1 MNVTNIRKILLQK
14 WLDKDIVSGRGGNT
28 IEIVGASF
36 IADEPLIF
44 GVRNQSYINR
54 ELEWY
59 KSMSL
64 SLKDFPGGAPTQWIA
79 TADKDDN
86 INSNYGWCLDSI
98 ENGNQRENVITEL
111 LRNPTSR
118 RAEAIY
124 NRPSMHK
131 DATEG
136 GKQDFICTNA
146 VQYLLRGGMLHCVVQ
161 MRSSDV
167 VYGYQYDFAWHHHIL
182 KEIASVLEVKVGDI
196 YWQVGSLHIY
206 ERHFRFLGE
215 L

>member
-1 MNVTNIRKILLQK
+1 MNVAGVRKALFQK
-14 WLDKDIVSGRGGNT
+14 WLDKDIISGRGGDT

-44 GVRNQSYINR
+44 GVKNQSYVDR

-59 KSMSL
+59 KSQSL
-64 SLKDFPGGAPTQWIA
+64 SLNNFPGGAPTQWLA
-79 TADKDDN
+79 TADN
-86 INSNYGWCLDSI
+86 EGNVNSNYGWCLDSV
-98 ENGNQRENVITEL
+98 ENGSQRENVIAEL
-111 LRNPTSR
+111 LRNPASR
-118 RAEAIY
+118 RAQAIY

-131 DATEG
+131 DATED

-167 VYGYQYDFAWHHHIL
+167 VYGYQYDFAWHQLVL
-182 KEIASVLEVKVGDI
+182 KEIADVLKVGVGDI
-196 YWQVGSLHIY
+196 YWQTGSLHIY
-206 ERHFRFLGE
+206 ERHFRFLRD